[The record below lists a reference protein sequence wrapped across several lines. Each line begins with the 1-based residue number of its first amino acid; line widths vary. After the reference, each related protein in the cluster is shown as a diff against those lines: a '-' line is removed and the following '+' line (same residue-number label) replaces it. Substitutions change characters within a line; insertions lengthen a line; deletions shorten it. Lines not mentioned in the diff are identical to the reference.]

1 MSIDR
6 VSKFYKNRINLF
18 FNVFLAVKYSKE
30 DSEELSGNN
39 FGDDS
44 IKFHHFEHWDEA
56 NNLFKKIKEKCK
68 SKIGRSCVLLDCQK
82 LTKLKQ
88 AGSNNEGK
96 GGQLVIG

>member
-1 MSIDR
+1 M
-6 VSKFYKNRINLF
+6 
-18 FNVFLAVKYSKE
+18 FLAVKYSKE

-88 AGSNNEGK
+88 AGSNNEG
-96 GGQLVIG
+96 

>member
-1 MSIDR
+1 MADYE
-6 VSKFYKNRINLF
+6 KFIKIRKGYTPIKLF
-18 FNVFLAVKYSKE
+18 CLVLLAVKYAKE
-30 DSEELSGNN
+30 DSEELSDNN

-88 AGSNNEGK
+88 AGSNNEG
-96 GGQLVIG
+96 

>member
-1 MSIDR
+1 MKPLLLR
-6 VSKFYKNRINLF
+6 ALSKFYKDIINLLC
-18 FNVFLAVKYSKE
+18 NVFLAVKYSKE
-30 DSEELSGNN
+30 DSEGFSGND

-44 IKFHHFEHWDEA
+44 IMFHHFEHWDGA

-88 AGSNNEGK
+88 AGSNTEG
-96 GGQLVIG
+96 